1 MNSMKKYMMAVALMV
16 LSVMTAV
23 AQDVENPVGKI
34 SVIPRIGVV
43 LSNWSNNKIYFT
55 TEENADYMKSKYQAG
70 FMGGVDFEYR
80 ATEQVGISLGAY
92 YAKQGFRWPSYQT
105 ESKDNGK
112 TVLTGYNNQHVD
124 LNYVQVPL
132 MVRPTSHASWL
143 FWWVYRLASSVVM
156 LNIRGILRKLRL
168 IIPAIRCMRRKNPL
182 MRNGQLRNVMSL
194 FRLAWLTSIR
204 M

>member
-55 TEENADYMKSKYQAG
+55 TEENSDYMKSKYQAG

-80 ATEQVGISLGAY
+80 ATEQVGISWELIMPNRASDG
-92 YAKQGFRWPSYQT
+92 
-105 ESKDNGK
+105 
-112 TVLTGYNNQHVD
+112 
-124 LNYVQVPL
+124 QV
-132 MVRPTSHASWL
+132 
-143 FWWVYRLASSVVM
+143 
-156 LNIRGILRKLRL
+156 I
-168 IIPAIRCMRRKNPL
+168 RRKVRI
-182 MRNGQLRNVMSL
+182 MARRC
-194 FRLAWLTSIR
+194 
-204 M
+204 

>member
-16 LSVMTAV
+16 LAVMAAV
-23 AQDVENPVGKI
+23 AQDIENPVGKI

-92 YAKQGFRWPSYQT
+92 YAKQGFRWPHGRPLS
-105 ESKDNGK
+105 
-112 TVLTGYNNQHVD
+112 TVPALLPQH
-124 LNYVQVPL
+124 P
-132 MVRPTSHASWL
+132 L
-143 FWWVYRLASSVVM
+143 FWLHNNHESDSAAT
-156 LNIRGILRKLRL
+156 
-168 IIPAIRCMRRKNPL
+168 P
-182 MRNGQLRNVMSL
+182 
-194 FRLAWLTSIR
+194 
-204 M
+204 